1 MKFPR
6 PGQCPGNM
14 FNKSRSEATSTR
26 NAENPSLL
34 RKLDLSPLSWPVG
47 VLKKRQKNP
56 HRATFYIS
64 GEPRQYLN
72 NDNRKHIKYYNI

>member
-6 PGQCPGNM
+6 PGRCPGNM
-14 FNKSRSEATSTR
+14 LNKYRSEAGTE

-47 VLKKRQKNP
+47 VFKRRQKNP
-56 HRATFYIS
+56 HKATFYVAD
-64 GEPRQYLN
+64 EPACMQL
-72 NDNRKHIKYYNI
+72 